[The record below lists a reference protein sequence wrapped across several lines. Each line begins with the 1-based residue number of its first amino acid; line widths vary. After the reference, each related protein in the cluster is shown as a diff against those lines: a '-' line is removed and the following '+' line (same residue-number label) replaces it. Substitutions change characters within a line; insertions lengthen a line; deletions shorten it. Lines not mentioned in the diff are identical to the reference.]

1 MILRSC
7 NLLYNIILVYFWKES
22 LLLVI
27 DLIALFFLWSLA
39 YILLRSIYMDASC
52 VLVLHCAFTDNIHTA
67 LDKTHGHKQTGCFG
81 R

>member
-1 MILRSC
+1 
-7 NLLYNIILVYFWKES
+7 
-22 LLLVI
+22 
-27 DLIALFFLWSLA
+27 
-39 YILLRSIYMDASC
+39 MDASC

>member
-39 YILLRSIYMDASC
+39 YILLSIYMDASC

-67 LDKTHGHKQTGCFG
+67 LDKIHGHKQTGCFG